1 MDRLHRTRLLFGD
14 TTTEKL
20 RTATVMV
27 VGCGAVGSFAIEA
40 LARTGIGHIIVV
52 DFDMVEESNINRQ
65 LFALDSTVGMAK
77 VDVATARIHDINP
90 NTHVTAY
97 NIRWDG
103 ATELDVRPDFV
114 IDAIDDVPAK
124 VALYKWCASHNIP
137 FISSMGAALKMD
149 VTQIKIAPISRTT
162 VCPLAGRVRRA
173 VRELN
178 LPDFPVVFSTER
190 PAPVSGHAKNMGS
203 NVTVTGT
210 FGLMLANFVIRN
222 TIECA
227 AICARK

>member
-14 TTTEKL
+14 TATDGL
-20 RTATVMV
+20 RAATVMV

-52 DFDMVEESNINRQ
+52 DFDSVDESNINRQ
-65 LFALDSTVGMAK
+65 LFALDSTIGAPK

-90 NTHVTAY
+90 DTRVTAY
-97 NIRWDG
+97 NMFWDEK
-103 ATELDVRPDFV
+103 TDLDVRPDFV
-114 IDAIDDVPAK
+114 IDAIDTVPSK
-124 VALYKWCASHNIP
+124 VALYKWCASHNVP
-137 FISSMGAALKMD
+137 FVSSMGAALKMD
-149 VTQIKIAPISRTT
+149 VTQIKIAPISQTT

-173 VRELN
+173 TRELD
-178 LPDFPVVFSTER
+178 LPDFPVVFSTEH

-210 FGLMLANFVIRN
+210 FGLMLANFVI
-222 TIECA
+222 
-227 AICARK
+227 KKLLS